1 MKNHGRRRGLSSMR
15 EIMGVTPGLFE
26 TEFEATAF
34 ATMCGADFLLW
45 EGDTLRILLEV
56 FSELEAVDLIADL
69 VDLCREDFPN
79 VRGIR
84 LALDVVLE
92 ALEQLSLGVV
102 EDVIGSG
109 EDAGDLHDVIGWYRA
124 TVDVLRKRFET

>member
-1 MKNHGRRRGLSSMR
+1 
-15 EIMGVTPGLFE
+15 MGVRPGLFE

-34 ATMCGADFLLW
+34 ATMCVADFLLW